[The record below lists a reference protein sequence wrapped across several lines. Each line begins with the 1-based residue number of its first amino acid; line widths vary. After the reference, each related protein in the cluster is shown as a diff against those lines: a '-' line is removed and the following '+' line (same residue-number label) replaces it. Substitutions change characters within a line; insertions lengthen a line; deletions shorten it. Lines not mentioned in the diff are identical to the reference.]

1 MFNHSPCSFIARALA
16 LVGVVVIQGFISSQ
30 STYAATQFSGRIL
43 LQVQERGE
51 AWYVNPIDGK
61 RVYLKDGD
69 TAYKLMKKVSL
80 GIRNADLQKIPV
92 GYSDLSRLV
101 VRENDQD
108 YDHDDLSDSLER
120 AIGTDVYSEDSDGD
134 GFKDNEELRN
144 GYNPLGTG
152 TWRTD
157 TRLVARL
164 KGRLLL
170 QIEGRGEVWYLNP
183 VDNKRYFLADGKA
196 AYNLMRWAGLGATNA
211 TLNTISVSSL
221 LGNDSPV
228 TAQPSTGQNCG
239 SDINCFIQAANTCTK
254 ATVHYTS
261 DIQVSDV
268 KHHATTLLR
277 IDGGTPAS
285 CQLFLQTE
293 ERSSAY
299 ASSTQVFDFERA
311 ALALINQTNE
321 ASIGMNGTCTASSNG
336 LTAMLNRWK
345 SKVYSKTDFES
356 LNCSGTFFEAR
367 HGFDQFTF

>member
-1 MFNHSPCSFIARALA
+1 MLTSTTRPFIHALA
-16 LVGVVVIQGFISSQ
+16 LLGVIVTQGFLNTHSAH
-30 STYAATQFSGRIL
+30 AAASFSGRIL

-51 AWYVNPIDGK
+51 AWYVNPIDEK
-61 RVYLKDGD
+61 RIYLKDGD
-69 TAYKLMKKVSL
+69 TAYQLMKKVSL
-80 GIRNADLQKIPV
+80 GIRNADLQKIPI

-101 VRENDQD
+101 MRENDQD

-120 AIGTDVYSEDSDGD
+120 AIGTDVYSEDSDAD

-144 GYNPLGTG
+144 GYNPLGAG

-170 QIEGRGEVWYLNP
+170 QIESRGEVWYLNP
-183 VDNKRYFLADGKA
+183 VDNKRYFLADGRA

-221 LGNDSPV
+221 LLNDSPV
-228 TAQPSTGQNCG
+228 AAQPSTNQNCG

-277 IDGGTPAS
+277 INGGTPAS

-299 ASSTQVFDFERA
+299 TSSTQVFDLERA
-311 ALALINQTNE
+311 TLALINQTNE
-321 ASIGMNGTCTASSNG
+321 ASIGMSGVCTASSN
-336 LTAMLNRWK
+336 LLSTVLNRWK
-345 SKVYSKTDFES
+345 AQTYAKTDFEP
-356 LNCSGTFFEAR
+356 LNCSGAFFNAR
-367 HGFDQFTF
+367 RGFNQFTF